1 MKEKILRNILTTV
14 CLLAALSILICAAV
28 PGQSSTAAPIH
39 HTYTLIDLGTFGGPT
54 SGNFS
59 ENARAMNAQGA
70 VDGLAD
76 TSIPDPNFPNFNPLL
91 FGGPDPFLQHAFLW
105 SHGALIDL
113 GAIPGQNGSAAGWIN
128 EAGVVAG
135 ASTTGSIDPLTGW
148 PASEA
153 VIWEHGTMVPLG
165 NLGGQEGI
173 ATAINDRGQVG
184 GFGSNTIPDPFSF
197 FGVIFGSNGSSLTQT
212 RAFVWE
218 RGVIR
223 DIGTLGG
230 PDAAALDMSNRG
242 AVGFSYTNSTPN
254 PTTGIPTVDPFLW
267 ENSRMIDL
275 GTLGGVFGLPEGI
288 NNPGQV
294 IGESDLAGDLVS
306 HPFLWGNGVL
316 TDLGTLGGDNGSALF
331 INDAGTVVGEADLS
345 GSTVHHGFLWK
356 RGVMSDL
363 GTIGSD
369 PCSNATH
376 INDNEQAVGTS
387 TDCHGVVLHAFLW
400 ENGEMV
406 DLNSLVNPPS
416 DATVFE
422 PSYINNHGEI
432 TGNAIL
438 PNGDVHAVVLIPNG
452 ESRIAANH
460 PSAAIAPRPKQPRL
474 SPAERMREMMRQ
486 RLHLQVPGLR
496 SSQEN

>member
-1 MKEKILRNILTTV
+1 MKTKILRNALTTV
-14 CLLAALSILICAAV
+14 CLLAALSILICAAA
-28 PGQSSTAAPIH
+28 PGQSSTAAPMH

-54 SGNFS
+54 SYNYP

-70 VDGLAD
+70 VDGLAA

-91 FGGPDPFLQHAFLW
+91 FGGPDPFLEHAFLW
-105 SHGALIDL
+105 SHGVLINL
-113 GAIPGQNGSAAGWIN
+113 GAIPGQNGSGADWIN

-148 PASEA
+148 PAIEA
-153 VIWEHGTMVPLG
+153 VIWEHGTMIQLG
-165 NLGGQEGI
+165 DLGGQEGI

-184 GFGSNTIPDPFSF
+184 GFGSNTIPDPFSL
-197 FGVIFGSNGSSLTQT
+197 FGLGTQT

-218 RGVIR
+218 RGVIS

-230 PDAAALDMSNRG
+230 PDAAVLDMSNRG
-242 AVGFSYTNSTPN
+242 AVGLSYTNSTPN

-267 ENSRMIDL
+267 VNGRMIDL
-275 GTLGGVFGLPEGI
+275 GTLGGTFGSPEWI
-288 NNPGQV
+288 NDRGEV
-294 IGESDLAGDLVS
+294 VGESDLAGDLAS
-306 HPFLWGNGVL
+306 HPFLWDHGVL
-316 TDLGTLGGDNGSALF
+316 TDLGTLGGDNGSAFF
-331 INDAGTVVGEADLS
+331 INDAGTVVGEADLP

-376 INDNEQAVGTS
+376 INEKEQVVGTS
-387 TDCHGVVLHAFLW
+387 TDCFGGVLHAFLW
-400 ENGEMV
+400 ENGELV

-416 DATVFE
+416 DAKVFQ
-422 PSYINNHGEI
+422 PTYINDRGEI
-432 TGNAIL
+432 AGNATL
-438 PNGDVHAVVLIPNG
+438 PNGDEHAVVLIPNG
-452 ESRIAANH
+452 ESRIGARQ
-460 PSAAIAPRPKQPRL
+460 PGAAIAPRPKQLPL
-474 SPAERMREMMRQ
+474 TLAERLRIVMRQ

-496 SSQEN
+496 SSRAN